1 MLSLK
6 KNVKTTTTSNIIE
19 NFHES
24 YQILLN
30 ASVFLFIYLFLIVFQ
45 TINMKLLFLCYVD
58 DTLI

>member
-6 KNVKTTTTSNIIE
+6 KNVKTTTTSKIIE

-30 ASVFLFIYLFLIVFQ
+30 TSVFLFIYLFLIVFP
-45 TINMKLLFLCYVD
+45 TKPEVAFFMLSW
-58 DTLI
+58 

>member
-30 ASVFLFIYLFLIVFQ
+30 ASVFLFIYLFLIVYP
-45 TINMKLLFLCYVD
+45 TIPEVAFSMLSW
-58 DTLI
+58 